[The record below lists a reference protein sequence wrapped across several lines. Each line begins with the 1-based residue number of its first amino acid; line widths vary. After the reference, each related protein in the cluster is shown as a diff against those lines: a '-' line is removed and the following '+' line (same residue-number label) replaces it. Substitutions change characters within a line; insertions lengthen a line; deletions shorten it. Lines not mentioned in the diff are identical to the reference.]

1 MYMNMCTDVYI
12 HTCVKWMS
20 TGLLLACL
28 KNGRVPVLFWLV
40 LKMDEYRSFA
50 GLSSKWMS
58 TGLMLACLQKWM
70 STGLIQSCHKNEC
83 SAVSYNLVIKMNAV
97 LSHTILS

>member
-1 MYMNMCTDVYI
+1 M
-12 HTCVKWMS
+12 
-20 TGLLLACL
+20 LACL